1 MCKVGRLIIPPF
13 DGSTKSTVRAW
24 VHKLDTYLQLNPMT
38 EVEAINYVILHLEGE
53 AHKWWY
59 HGLVTLWH
67 ANITSYVDFTQS
79 LMDKFD
85 NKDPKIHFKE
95 LEQLRQTCIPEAYI
109 TYFHRMEVMVTDI
122 SQQRLVMLFMEGL
135 FEPLRGWV
143 KAFKPTTLHD
153 TIMRSQDMKDAV
165 NKKVP
170 TKSFIP
176 QGGKETKFP

>member
-1 MCKVGRLIIPPF
+1 M
-13 DGSTKSTVRAW
+13 
-24 VHKLDTYLQLNPMT
+24 
-38 EVEAINYVILHLEGE
+38 
-53 AHKWWY
+53 
-59 HGLVTLWH
+59 
-67 ANITSYVDFTQS
+67 
-79 LMDKFD
+79 
-85 NKDPKIHFKE
+85 KDPEVHFRG
-95 LEQLRQTCIPEAYI
+95 LAQLIQTGTPKAYI

-143 KAFKPTTLHD
+143 KAYKLTTLHD